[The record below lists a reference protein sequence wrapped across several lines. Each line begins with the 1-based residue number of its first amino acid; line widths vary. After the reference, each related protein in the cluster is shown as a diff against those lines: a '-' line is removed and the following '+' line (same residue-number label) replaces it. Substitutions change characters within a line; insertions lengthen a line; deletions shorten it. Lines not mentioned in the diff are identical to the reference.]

1 MSDEAQLRRAFELFH
16 TFADLPQA
24 EQALRIASACQGD
37 AALRELVSQLLA
49 ADRATTGP
57 LDRARRELVRAAHAW
72 CPEQR
77 DLSGTEL
84 DGYRVL
90 EPVGSGGMGV
100 VYLAERIA
108 VGGRVAVKVLRVPA
122 LRDRF
127 LMEQRMHAQLVHPG
141 IPQFHGAGTTPDGAP
156 YFALEFVA
164 GTPLTAYCEQ
174 RGSALDERLRLF
186 REVCE
191 AVQYAHQRAL
201 IHRDLKPGNIL
212 VSDAG
217 AVRLLDFGIA
227 KRLAELDE
235 PAFQTQ
241 TAARCFTPAYAAPE
255 QHRGDAV
262 DVSTDVYALGVVLY
276 ELLALRHPFDLTGC
290 DQLQIAAR
298 VCESDPERLS
308 LAARATK
315 AERVLGPVGRGAWA
329 DLNRV
334 VAKAMEK
341 NPEDRYRSVEALIR
355 DLDHFHAG
363 RPLEARPDTWR
374 YRTAKFVSRHR
385 RQMALACAVAT
396 LLLGL
401 TAIYVTGITHA
412 RDEAA
417 AEAAR
422 AARVQ
427 SFMRSLM
434 AGHDESVSPKQA
446 LLVETVLDR
455 AVAEARGLGHDR
467 ALQAEV
473 QNTVG
478 NLYTALGKLD
488 RAAPLLKSALDN
500 DRRVFGWNSAAV
512 ARDLLAWSALR
523 MELGKHDE
531 AEHAARQ
538 ALEVFGRAKP
548 DDYAARA
555 AAAAQL
561 GDVLNEQGRFRE
573 AIAQLQQQVI
583 ALQAQGADDDTLN
596 PLFSTLANAHYY
608 FGNYAESERLNQL
621 CLALDRAKLGAG
633 HPKLSDTLINL
644 GAIATDQGRFVEA
657 EQRNREALAVFEAW
671 HGPDHPE
678 TASARTIWARS
689 LNNLQRY
696 AEAEP
701 ALQQAIAAYRRVYP
715 EVHPRIASA
724 LNELGLVAR
733 LQGKLAEA
741 EKYASDMLR
750 IERALHQDK
759 HHRVGIALANLAS
772 VHMEQRRYA
781 DAEPM
786 FREALAIYA
795 NTLAPDHLNV
805 AVARFKLGRCLKLQ
819 TRYAEAVIDTE
830 AAYTLLSKQKT
841 PIRKWLDPAAEDLIA
856 LREALGEPERAAAIR
871 SELAAR

>member
-1 MSDEAQLRRAFELFH
+1 MADEAQLKRAIELFH
-16 TFADLPQA
+16 ALVDLPQT
-24 EQALRIASACQGD
+24 EQAGRVHSACAGD
-37 AALRELVSQLLA
+37 EPLRELVTQLLA
-49 ADRATTGP
+49 ADRAATGP
-57 LDRARRELVRAAHAW
+57 LEHVRIELVRAATAW
-72 CPEQR
+72 HPLQR
-77 DLSGTEL
+77 DLSGTVL

-90 EPVGSGGMGV
+90 EQVGAGGMGV
-100 VYLAERIA
+100 VYAAERIA
-108 VGGRVAVKVLRVPA
+108 VGGRVAIKVLREPA

-156 YFALEFVA
+156 YFVLEFVA
-164 GTPLTAYCEQ
+164 GLPLTDYCAKHA
-174 RGSALDERLRLF
+174 SALGERLRLF

-191 AVQYAHQRAL
+191 AVLYAHQRAL

-212 VSDAG
+212 VCAAG

-227 KRLAELDE
+227 KRLAEFDE

-262 DVSTDVYALGVVLY
+262 DVSADVYALGVLLY
-276 ELLALRHPFDLTGC
+276 ELLALRHPFELAGC
-290 DQLQIAAR
+290 DQLEIARR
-298 VCESDPERLS
+298 VCETDPERLS
-308 LAARATK
+308 LAARAST
-315 AERVLGPVGRGAWA
+315 AEHVLGPVSRGAWA

-334 VAKAMEK
+334 TAKAMEK
-341 NPEDRYRSVEALIR
+341 RPEARYRSVEALIR

-363 RPLEARPDTWR
+363 RPLEARPDTWA
-374 YRTAKFVSRHR
+374 YRTTKFVSRHR
-385 RQMALACAVAT
+385 RRIALASAVAT

-401 TAIYVTGITHA
+401 TTVYVVGMAHA

-434 AGHDESVSPKQA
+434 AGHEDAVSPKQA
-446 LLVETVLDR
+446 LQVETVLDR

-473 QNTVG
+473 HSTVG
-478 NLYTALGKLD
+478 SLYTALGKLD
-488 RAAPLLKSALDN
+488 RAAPLLKSALES
-500 DRRVFGWNSAAV
+500 DRGVFGWNSAAV

-523 MELGKHDE
+523 MQQGKHAE
-531 AEHAARQ
+531 AERAARQ
-538 ALEVFGRAKP
+538 ALEVGSRAKP
-548 DDYAARA
+548 NDFGFRAEAAS
-555 AAAAQL
+555 QL
-561 GDVLNEQGRFRE
+561 GDVYNEQGRFQE
-573 AIAQLQQQVI
+573 AITQLSGLVKQLQER
-583 ALQAQGADDDTLN
+583 GAKDDDLN
-596 PLFSTLANAHYY
+596 SLFGTLANAHYY
-608 FGNYAESERLNQL
+608 FGNYAESERLNRL
-621 CLALDRAKLGAG
+621 CLELDRRKLGEG

-644 GAIATDQGRFVEA
+644 GAIAGDQGHFAEA
-657 EQRNREALAVFEAW
+657 EQLNREALGVFEAW

-696 AEAEP
+696 SEAEP
-701 ALQQAIAAYRRVYP
+701 ALQQAIATYRRVYP

-741 EKYASDMLR
+741 ETHAAGMLR

-772 VHMEQRRYA
+772 VYMEQKRYA
-781 DAEPM
+781 EAEPM
-786 FREALAIYA
+786 FREALSIYA
-795 NTLAPDHLNV
+795 NTLAKDHLNV

-819 TRYAEAVIDTE
+819 TRYAEAVIETE
-830 AAYTLLSKQKT
+830 AAYAMLRTQQT
-841 PIRKWLDPAAEDLIA
+841 PIRKWLDPTAEDLIA

-871 SELAAR
+871 AELAAR